1 MLPGPTPLFV
11 TERRECLEVRL
22 AALSLNRESESYVSL
37 CMFLVC
43 TETGGSE
50 VNPEHEPHIM
60 KGGITAEMQVCGSG
74 GVCEGVKSDVW
85 R

>member
-1 MLPGPTPLFV
+1 MLGSEASSTVFKLRKQSKKV
-11 TERRECLEVRL
+11 TV
-22 AALSLNRESESYVSL
+22 V
-37 CMFLVC
+37 CMSLVC

-60 KGGITAEMQVCGSG
+60 KGGITAEMQVRESG
-74 GVCEGVKSDVW
+74 GVGVGIKSDVW

>member
-1 MLPGPTPLFV
+1 M
-11 TERRECLEVRL
+11 
-22 AALSLNRESESYVSL
+22 S
-37 CMFLVC
+37 LVC

-74 GVCEGVKSDVW
+74 GVGEGVKSDVW

>member
-1 MLPGPTPLFV
+1 MV
-11 TERRECLEVRL
+11 V
-22 AALSLNRESESYVSL
+22 
-37 CMFLVC
+37 CMSLVC

-60 KGGITAEMQVCGSG
+60 KGGITAEMQVCGRG
-74 GVCEGVKSDVW
+74 EVGEGVKSDVW